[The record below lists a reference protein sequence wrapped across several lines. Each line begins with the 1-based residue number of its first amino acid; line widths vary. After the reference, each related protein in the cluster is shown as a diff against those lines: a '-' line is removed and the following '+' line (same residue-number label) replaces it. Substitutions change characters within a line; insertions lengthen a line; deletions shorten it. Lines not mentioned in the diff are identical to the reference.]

1 MVFYI
6 FLLLVIG
13 EFPGNFSHFFIQCRL
28 AGVGRST
35 IPRKLA
41 LFPMLCPLF
50 FVALRLLF

>member
-1 MVFYI
+1 MEFYI
-6 FLLLVIG
+6 FSLLVIG

-28 AGVGRST
+28 AGVGRPVV
-35 IPRKLA
+35 PRKLA